1 MPIYEG
7 DDGIWQHYK
16 AKLER
21 EAAVQ
26 LQPQN
31 NPMMLI
37 MECFPDVQIVEG
49 PVLDGS
55 AFHSA
60 RLVSC
65 GRRFHIQ

>member
-7 DDGIWQHYK
+7 DNRIWQHYK
-16 AKLER
+16 VKLER

-26 LQPQN
+26 LQPRY

-37 MECFPDVQIVEG
+37 MEYFSDVQIVEG

-55 AFHSA
+55 IFYSA
-60 RLVSC
+60 RLASIPHTPSV
-65 GRRFHIQ
+65 